1 MIGPP
6 VYIFTAG
13 EPGCFGLTLLR
24 DGSNLP
30 SPEGRRGWTLFL
42 QVTMAD
48 DDLLPFTENF
58 RSARTQ
64 LCLRSFYLAR
74 NTATILPFPIAHRS
88 SASSG

>member
-13 EPGCFGLTLLR
+13 EPGCFGLTLFR

-30 SPEGRRGWTLFL
+30 PPEGRRGWTLFL
-42 QVTMAD
+42 EATMAD
-48 DDLLPFTENF
+48 GDLLPFTENV

-64 LCLRSFYLAR
+64 LSLRGFHLVR
-74 NTATILPFPIAHRS
+74 ETATILPFPIAHRS
-88 SASSG
+88 SA